1 MFYHIRVEVKEL
13 WRTESQKDRKK
24 IQKEGSILLGKGI
37 LEGGVKMSGI
47 WSTGIRIN

>member
-13 WRTESQKDRKK
+13 WRRGSQKERKK
-24 IQKEGSILLGKGI
+24 TQKEGSILLGKGI

-47 WSTGIRIN
+47 